1 MNAIL
6 EANITLPAYVSKDA
20 ADLVLKLVEKDVSF
34 LFVFVQPKKR
44 IACGEEG
51 ADEIKRHP
59 WFKNINWESLA

>member
-34 LFVFVQPKKR
+34 LFVFV
-44 IACGEEG
+44 
-51 ADEIKRHP
+51 
-59 WFKNINWESLA
+59 